1 MLPEWKLVRG
11 ETLKI
16 RKKKATFAIIF
27 ISIFIIIG
35 IVTFSYLRLK
45 SSRESAAVSCIEE
58 DIKKGSVS
66 GKNREK
72 LESYLSEEGQD
83 VSYYFIKGYLDYQD
97 AEYEMAIENF
107 KLAAKSM
114 TDTDD
119 SFLKIYTYIFWNYAL
134 EEMGETEDL
143 IQNSKMAL
151 TYMAQDKAY
160 KNDMFLHREIAAF
173 LFNNA
178 AHIGESTE
186 LLNDYL
192 NNTRGLSNKVKVQL
206 NGNIGQLYSLNERY
220 SEALMHYF
228 DGIYIIDTTS
238 DIPDDNYYKCKFL
251 TCIGD
256 INFMLEEYENA
267 ISYYKDAIKVTLDD
281 KNREA
286 SDKSLSVINGA
297 HAYIKLGQYEKAIV
311 WLQQLDEWIPNLEAY
326 ARDDIEILKNDIL
339 AKAEIHNEQF
349 EKAEEY
355 LENAAALLENDDEE
369 FSSKKDVYVNLT
381 YAELYMAQTRY
392 EEALSLYEQLLSQ
405 SAEEELGLEEV
416 IYQQMCKIYQE
427 RNDFE
432 NYKKY
437 STLYSD
443 QIIKNNK
450 NFSKTYVSSI
460 REVYQYQLLAKKE
473 GQYQVALLVNI
484 TVILGL
490 LVIVVWT
497 VRSGM
502 KSRKMSFTD
511 SMTGLFN
518 RKYLTYYLEKNR
530 KKLWEKPTS
539 VFIIDIDYFKKYN
552 DHYGH
557 VQGDSAINEVAD
569 ILRNSVRKNDTVI
582 RYGGEEMVMFI
593 SGIRPDAALRTADE
607 IQKKL
612 SEKSIEHKY
621 SDISDKLTV
630 SMGIYNTEYAGQDI
644 YSLIDKADIALY
656 RAKEKGRNRYEV
668 YTEEY

>member
-1 MLPEWKLVRG
+1 MLPEWKLVSG

-186 LLNDYL
+186 LLTDYL

-206 NGNIGQLYSLNERY
+206 NGNIGQLYSLN
-220 SEALMHYF
+220 
-228 DGIYIIDTTS
+228 
-238 DIPDDNYYKCKFL
+238 
-251 TCIGD
+251 
-256 INFMLEEYENA
+256 
-267 ISYYKDAIKVTLDD
+267 
-281 KNREA
+281 
-286 SDKSLSVINGA
+286 
-297 HAYIKLGQYEKAIV
+297 
-311 WLQQLDEWIPNLEAY
+311 
-326 ARDDIEILKNDIL
+326 
-339 AKAEIHNEQF
+339 
-349 EKAEEY
+349 EEY

-530 KKLWEKPTS
+530 KNYGKNRLLFLLLILTILKSIT
-539 VFIIDIDYFKKYN
+539 IITDMFK
-552 DHYGH
+552 
-557 VQGDSAINEVAD
+557 E
-569 ILRNSVRKNDTVI
+569 ILR
-582 RYGGEEMVMFI
+582 
-593 SGIRPDAALRTADE
+593 
-607 IQKKL
+607 
-612 SEKSIEHKY
+612 
-621 SDISDKLTV
+621 
-630 SMGIYNTEYAGQDI
+630 
-644 YSLIDKADIALY
+644 
-656 RAKEKGRNRYEV
+656 
-668 YTEEY
+668 

>member
-1 MLPEWKLVRG
+1 MTP
-11 ETLKI
+11 TS
-16 RKKKATFAIIF
+16 
-27 ISIFIIIG
+27 SIFIIIG

-186 LLNDYL
+186 LLTDYL

-238 DIPDDNYYKCKFL
+238 NIPDDNYYKCKFL

-450 NFSKTYVSSI
+450 NFSKTYV
-460 REVYQYQLLAKKE
+460 
-473 GQYQVALLVNI
+473 
-484 TVILGL
+484 
-490 LVIVVWT
+490 
-497 VRSGM
+497 
-502 KSRKMSFTD
+502 
-511 SMTGLFN
+511 
-518 RKYLTYYLEKNR
+518 
-530 KKLWEKPTS
+530 
-539 VFIIDIDYFKKYN
+539 FIIDIDYFKKYN

>member
-1 MLPEWKLVRG
+1 MCH
-11 ETLKI
+11 I
-16 RKKKATFAIIF
+16 
-27 ISIFIIIG
+27 
-35 IVTFSYLRLK
+35 
-45 SSRESAAVSCIEE
+45 
-58 DIKKGSVS
+58 
-66 GKNREK
+66 
-72 LESYLSEEGQD
+72 
-83 VSYYFIKGYLDYQD
+83 YFIKGYLDYQD

-186 LLNDYL
+186 LLTDYL

-593 SGIRPDAALRTADE
+593 SGIRLDAALRTADE

-612 SEKSIEHKY
+612 SEKSIEHKC

>member
-1 MLPEWKLVRG
+1 MQEWVRKHGFGDDKALLDYAYALSLHYGQAIGALACQMYEKTAAAQGVIVPTAEIADLPEYGEVARAVHGTMKQSQSKVPATVARLVKQVG
-11 ETLKI
+11 ADTTLKNAK
-16 RKKKATFAIIF
+16 RDGAQFAWIPHGDTCAFCI
-27 ISIFIIIG
+27 
-35 IVTFSYLRLK
+35 TLA
-45 SSRESAAVSCIEE
+45 SR
-58 DIKKGSVS
+58 GW
-66 GKNREK
+66 
-72 LESYLSEEGQD
+72 Q
-83 VSYYFIKGYLDYQD
+83 
-97 AEYEMAIENF
+97 
-107 KLAAKSM
+107 
-114 TDTDD
+114 
-119 SFLKIYTYIFWNYAL
+119 
-134 EEMGETEDL
+134 
-143 IQNSKMAL
+143 
-151 TYMAQDKAY
+151 YMSD
-160 KNDMFLHREIAAF
+160 
-173 LFNNA
+173 
-178 AHIGESTE
+178 
-186 LLNDYL
+186 
-192 NNTRGLSNKVKVQL
+192 
-206 NGNIGQLYSLNERY
+206 
-220 SEALMHYF
+220 EALKGGHAEHIHANCDCEYAVRF
-228 DGIYIIDTTS
+228 DGHSTVAGYD
-238 DIPDDNYYKCKFL
+238 PDKY
-251 TCIGD
+251 
-256 INFMLEEYENA
+256 LEEYENA

-497 VRSGM
+497 VRSRM

-530 KKLWEKPTS
+530 KNYGKNRLLFLLLILTILKSIT
-539 VFIIDIDYFKKYN
+539 IITDMFK
-552 DHYGH
+552 
-557 VQGDSAINEVAD
+557 E
-569 ILRNSVRKNDTVI
+569 ILR
-582 RYGGEEMVMFI
+582 
-593 SGIRPDAALRTADE
+593 
-607 IQKKL
+607 
-612 SEKSIEHKY
+612 
-621 SDISDKLTV
+621 
-630 SMGIYNTEYAGQDI
+630 
-644 YSLIDKADIALY
+644 
-656 RAKEKGRNRYEV
+656 
-668 YTEEY
+668 

>member
-1 MLPEWKLVRG
+1 
-11 ETLKI
+11 
-16 RKKKATFAIIF
+16 
-27 ISIFIIIG
+27 
-35 IVTFSYLRLK
+35 
-45 SSRESAAVSCIEE
+45 
-58 DIKKGSVS
+58 
-66 GKNREK
+66 
-72 LESYLSEEGQD
+72 
-83 VSYYFIKGYLDYQD
+83 
-97 AEYEMAIENF
+97 
-107 KLAAKSM
+107 
-114 TDTDD
+114 
-119 SFLKIYTYIFWNYAL
+119 
-134 EEMGETEDL
+134 
-143 IQNSKMAL
+143 
-151 TYMAQDKAY
+151 
-160 KNDMFLHREIAAF
+160 
-173 LFNNA
+173 
-178 AHIGESTE
+178 
-186 LLNDYL
+186 
-192 NNTRGLSNKVKVQL
+192 
-206 NGNIGQLYSLNERY
+206 
-220 SEALMHYF
+220 
-228 DGIYIIDTTS
+228 
-238 DIPDDNYYKCKFL
+238 
-251 TCIGD
+251 
-256 INFMLEEYENA
+256 MLEEYENA

-450 NFSKTYVSSI
+450 NFSKTYV
-460 REVYQYQLLAKKE
+460 
-473 GQYQVALLVNI
+473 
-484 TVILGL
+484 
-490 LVIVVWT
+490 
-497 VRSGM
+497 
-502 KSRKMSFTD
+502 
-511 SMTGLFN
+511 
-518 RKYLTYYLEKNR
+518 
-530 KKLWEKPTS
+530 
-539 VFIIDIDYFKKYN
+539 FIIDIDYFKKYN

>member
-1 MLPEWKLVRG
+1 MLPEWKLVSG

-186 LLNDYL
+186 LLTDYL

-450 NFSKTYVSSI
+450 NFSKTYV
-460 REVYQYQLLAKKE
+460 
-473 GQYQVALLVNI
+473 
-484 TVILGL
+484 
-490 LVIVVWT
+490 
-497 VRSGM
+497 
-502 KSRKMSFTD
+502 
-511 SMTGLFN
+511 
-518 RKYLTYYLEKNR
+518 
-530 KKLWEKPTS
+530 
-539 VFIIDIDYFKKYN
+539 FIIDIDYFKKYN

>member
-1 MLPEWKLVRG
+1 MLPEWKLVSG

-186 LLNDYL
+186 LLTDYL

-311 WLQQLDEWIPNLEAY
+311 WLQQLDEWIPNL
-326 ARDDIEILKNDIL
+326 
-339 AKAEIHNEQF
+339 
-349 EKAEEY
+349 
-355 LENAAALLENDDEE
+355 
-369 FSSKKDVYVNLT
+369 
-381 YAELYMAQTRY
+381 
-392 EEALSLYEQLLSQ
+392 
-405 SAEEELGLEEV
+405 G
-416 IYQQMCKIYQE
+416 
-427 RNDFE
+427 
-432 NYKKY
+432 
-437 STLYSD
+437 
-443 QIIKNNK
+443 
-450 NFSKTYVSSI
+450 
-460 REVYQYQLLAKKE
+460 
-473 GQYQVALLVNI
+473 
-484 TVILGL
+484 
-490 LVIVVWT
+490 
-497 VRSGM
+497 
-502 KSRKMSFTD
+502 KS
-511 SMTGLFN
+511 
-518 RKYLTYYLEKNR
+518 
-530 KKLWEKPTS
+530 
-539 VFIIDIDYFKKYN
+539 
-552 DHYGH
+552 
-557 VQGDSAINEVAD
+557 
-569 ILRNSVRKNDTVI
+569 
-582 RYGGEEMVMFI
+582 
-593 SGIRPDAALRTADE
+593 
-607 IQKKL
+607 
-612 SEKSIEHKY
+612 
-621 SDISDKLTV
+621 
-630 SMGIYNTEYAGQDI
+630 
-644 YSLIDKADIALY
+644 
-656 RAKEKGRNRYEV
+656 
-668 YTEEY
+668 

>member
-1 MLPEWKLVRG
+1 M
-11 ETLKI
+11 
-16 RKKKATFAIIF
+16 
-27 ISIFIIIG
+27 
-35 IVTFSYLRLK
+35 
-45 SSRESAAVSCIEE
+45 
-58 DIKKGSVS
+58 
-66 GKNREK
+66 
-72 LESYLSEEGQD
+72 
-83 VSYYFIKGYLDYQD
+83 SYYFIKGYLDYQD

-186 LLNDYL
+186 LLTDYL

-450 NFSKTYVSSI
+450 NFSKTYV
-460 REVYQYQLLAKKE
+460 
-473 GQYQVALLVNI
+473 
-484 TVILGL
+484 
-490 LVIVVWT
+490 
-497 VRSGM
+497 
-502 KSRKMSFTD
+502 
-511 SMTGLFN
+511 
-518 RKYLTYYLEKNR
+518 
-530 KKLWEKPTS
+530 
-539 VFIIDIDYFKKYN
+539 FIIDIDYFKKYN

>member
-1 MLPEWKLVRG
+1 MLPEWKLVSG

-186 LLNDYL
+186 LLTDYL

-473 GQYQVALLVNI
+473 GQYQVALPVNI

-530 KKLWEKPTS
+530 KNYGKNRLLFLLLILTILKSIT
-539 VFIIDIDYFKKYN
+539 IITDMFK
-552 DHYGH
+552 
-557 VQGDSAINEVAD
+557 E
-569 ILRNSVRKNDTVI
+569 ILR
-582 RYGGEEMVMFI
+582 
-593 SGIRPDAALRTADE
+593 
-607 IQKKL
+607 
-612 SEKSIEHKY
+612 
-621 SDISDKLTV
+621 
-630 SMGIYNTEYAGQDI
+630 
-644 YSLIDKADIALY
+644 
-656 RAKEKGRNRYEV
+656 
-668 YTEEY
+668 